1 MSPLE
6 ALAEELGAIAS
17 RIDRDTS
24 LRLDAAL
31 ANLRSVSAEQEL
43 RFERLERALNDRIA
57 SVKDGDSVTPE
68 QLAPMVD
75 AAVRAAVEAASTA
88 ARASISTEIAER
100 VAAIPPVEAP
110 VAATAEEVAE
120 ALHEDMLKAVEAEV
134 VARVALI
141 EVPPASVDKDA
152 LAEAAREA
160 VAALPVPK
168 DGDDVDIEVVRALI
182 VEEVGKIK
190 APADG
195 HTPTAE
201 EIEAVVSEVVGKA
214 FEAANLKEWT
224 REDMETVARESV
236 ATALQVYPGAEQLRS
251 VVETSEKV
259 PALVS
264 EAVEKAVST
273 IEVPQVDPAEVKA
286 AVDEAVSALDLP
298 TEVSVGALVD
308 KAVDV
313 AVKAIPRAKD
323 GDTPTPEAV
332 RAVVEEV
339 VKAAVEAL
347 PEPEPGKSVDPEE
360 VRAMVEKAVAEIPKP
375 KDGQDG
381 KLPVVKAWED
391 RVYYEG
397 EVCSHD
403 GATYQ
408 ASADTGRAPPHD
420 DWTCIAAKGAPG
432 KDAAEIAPMRTYDP
446 EAEYKRLSIVTL
458 NGASFIALHDEPGP
472 CPGEGWQLMAQQG
485 KRGKPGEVK
494 AADAGTRPKEM
505 SVTSD
510 GVLILTMDDG
520 TVVDC
525 DLYPLLSRLS

>member
-6 ALAEELGAIAS
+6 ALADELGAIAS

-43 RFERLERALNDRIA
+43 RFERLERAINDRIA

-110 VAATAEEVAE
+110 AAATAEDVAE

-168 DGDDVDIEVVRALI
+168 DGDDVDMEVVRALI

-195 HTPTAE
+195 HTPTEE
-201 EIEAVVSEVVGKA
+201 EI
-214 FEAANLKEWT
+214 
-224 REDMETVARESV
+224 
-236 ATALQVYPGAEQLRS
+236 QP
-251 VVETSEKV
+251 
-259 PALVS
+259 
-264 EAVEKAVST
+264 
-273 IEVPQVDPAEVKA
+273 
-286 AVDEAVSALDLP
+286 
-298 TEVSVGALVD
+298 LVD
-308 KAVDV
+308 KAVAAAV
-313 AVKAIPRAKD
+313 AALPDPEPGKDADMEIVRQFVRDEVAGIRVPLDGETPSDERLREIAAPLIAEAVAAIPPAEPGKDADSDEIKRMVDEAVAAIPPAKD

-339 VKAAVEAL
+339 VKAAVDAL

-381 KLPVVKAWED
+381 KLPVVKAWDD

>member
-6 ALAEELGAIAS
+6 ALADELGAIAS

-43 RFERLERALNDRIA
+43 RFERLERAINDRIA

-110 VAATAEEVAE
+110 AAATAEDVAE

-168 DGDDVDIEVVRALI
+168 DGDDVDMEVVRALI

-195 HTPTAE
+195 HTPTEE
-201 EIEAVVSEVVGKA
+201 EI
-214 FEAANLKEWT
+214 
-224 REDMETVARESV
+224 
-236 ATALQVYPGAEQLRS
+236 QP
-251 VVETSEKV
+251 
-259 PALVS
+259 
-264 EAVEKAVST
+264 
-273 IEVPQVDPAEVKA
+273 
-286 AVDEAVSALDLP
+286 
-298 TEVSVGALVD
+298 LVD
-308 KAVDV
+308 KAVAAAV
-313 AVKAIPRAKD
+313 AALPDPEPGKDADMEIVRQFVRDEVAGIRVPLDGETPSDERLREIAAPLIAEAVAAIPPAEPGKDADSDEIKRMVDEAVAAIPPAKD

-360 VRAMVEKAVAEIPKP
+360 VRAMVEKAVAETPKP